1 VGFGW
6 VLGFCCVFV
15 GLWVWGVGRE
25 EEGVEEEWRVEEG
38 EEGRGG
44 KEQMLWL

>member
-6 VLGFCCVFV
+6 VLGFC
-15 GLWVWGVGRE
+15 WVWGVRRE